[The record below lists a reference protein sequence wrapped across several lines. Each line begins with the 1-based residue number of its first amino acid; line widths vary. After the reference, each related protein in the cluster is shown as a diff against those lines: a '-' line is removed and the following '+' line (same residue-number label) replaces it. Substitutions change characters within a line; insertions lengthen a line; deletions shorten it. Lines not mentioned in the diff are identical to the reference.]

1 MVEDIKEVE
10 EEEVNR
16 SVRQQVKTCLKCSC
30 KVVADEGKGW
40 CSGKVRCSGK
50 VQKVWYV
57 VAAWSM
63 QTTDICAT
71 SGKGR
76 EHCGQPLGF
85 LKGCC
90 WHHRDSWC
98 YWGSSSDGTYSHLQR
113 VIQSIIKQ
121 SCHLPGVS
129 QNQLI
134 YVWNTQVLY
143 HFH

>member
-57 VAAWSM
+57 VAA
-63 QTTDICAT
+63 
-71 SGKGR
+71 
-76 EHCGQPLGF
+76 
-85 LKGCC
+85 
-90 WHHRDSWC
+90 
-98 YWGSSSDGTYSHLQR
+98 
-113 VIQSIIKQ
+113 
-121 SCHLPGVS
+121 
-129 QNQLI
+129 
-134 YVWNTQVLY
+134 
-143 HFH
+143 